1 VRIPSAVPQAYAAC
15 AHLSLLLL
23 PRRVSASRVLVSL
36 KMIRFLLVH
45 ALLESTFGEV
55 SMDTPGYSYCNALH
69 RTESDDTCCEGGDIS
84 CGRRLSE
91 EPAFKENLT
100 AHGRSLGHCCDL
112 AAFCECLQNYVAP
125 PPSSPYDATC
135 EPNPF
140 KCDSSIAGDCCTAR
154 ATDHEERRCRDGW
167 IPIYTGTSCWG
178 DSNEFTCYSPTC
190 SAIPADNCGPNDC
203 YTDADLFFIFIVV
216 PLAVVLIGTLGGVY
230 GCYKGKCCCFTGRRE
245 PPRPTP
251 QPGLALPG
259 AALPVIPLAQPIMAQ
274 QAQVVAKAV

>member
-1 VRIPSAVPQAYAAC
+1 MGTAKFTARRHSVRIPSAVPQAYAAC

-45 ALLESTFGEV
+45 ALLEST
-55 SMDTPGYSYCNALH
+55 Y
-69 RTESDDTCCEGGDIS
+69 
-84 CGRRLSE
+84 
-91 EPAFKENLT
+91 
-100 AHGRSLGHCCDL
+100 
-112 AAFCECLQNYVAP
+112 
-125 PPSSPYDATC
+125 ATC
-135 EPNPF
+135 EPNRD
-140 KCDSSIAGDCCTAR
+140 KCDSSIGGDCCTAR

-167 IPIYTGTSCWG
+167 IPIYIGRSCWG
-178 DSNEFTCYSPTC
+178 DGNEFTCYSPTC

-230 GCYKGKCCCFTGRRE
+230 GCYKGKCCCFTGRHE

>member
-1 VRIPSAVPQAYAAC
+1 MRIPSAVPQAYAAC

-23 PRRVSASRVLVSL
+23 PRRVSASRVPVSL

-69 RTESDDTCCEGGDIS
+69 RTESYDTCCEGGDIW

-100 AHGRSLGHCCDL
+100 AHGRSLGHCCDY

-125 PPSSPYDATC
+125 PPSSPYATC
-135 EPNPF
+135 EPNRD
-140 KCDSSIAGDCCTAR
+140 KCDSSIGGDCCTAR

-167 IPIYTGTSCWG
+167 IPIYIGVLPLLRRCLSCV
-178 DSNEFTCYSPTC
+178 
-190 SAIPADNCGPNDC
+190 
-203 YTDADLFFIFIVV
+203 DA
-216 PLAVVLIGTLGGVY
+216 G
-230 GCYKGKCCCFTGRRE
+230 KGSRLRRAALSTE
-245 PPRPTP
+245 LLPRPCTVP
-251 QPGLALPG
+251 HRNIVLGRQQRLHLLLPDMFG
-259 AALPVIPLAQPIMAQ
+259 NSCG
-274 QAQVVAKAV
+274 

>member
-1 VRIPSAVPQAYAAC
+1 MGTAKFTARRHSVRIPSAVPQAYAAC

-112 AAFCECLQNYVAP
+112 AAFCECLQNYVAQPPSPPSPPRDPGHPSP
-125 PPSSPYDATC
+125 PPSSPFL
-135 EPNPF
+135 EQ
-140 KCDSSIAGDCCTAR
+140 TALL
-154 ATDHEERRCRDGW
+154 EELEGHYFSFSTW
-167 IPIYTGTSCWG
+167 FG
-178 DSNEFTCYSPTC
+178 N
-190 SAIPADNCGPNDC
+190 PAD
-203 YTDADLFFIFIVV
+203 VV
-216 PLAVVLIGTLGGVY
+216 DRYEI
-230 GCYKGKCCCFTGRRE
+230 RRE
-245 PPRPTP
+245 GENAVRYYRNCYVGCTQFVDSATATP
-251 QPGLALPG
+251 MEIYVLEGIDW
-259 AALPVIPLAQPIMAQ
+259 VCYRHDCR
-274 QAQVVAKAV
+274 